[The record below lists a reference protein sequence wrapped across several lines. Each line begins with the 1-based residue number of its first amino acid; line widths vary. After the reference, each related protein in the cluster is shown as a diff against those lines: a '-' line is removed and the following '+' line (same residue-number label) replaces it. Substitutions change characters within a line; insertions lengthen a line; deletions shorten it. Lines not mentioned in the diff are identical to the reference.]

1 MMKQYNYIELNKAN
15 IKRSLMLALG
25 IIISAFG
32 MTLLVKSSL
41 GQSTVTA
48 ISYNIGI
55 VTQMKTGTVLTLVN
69 YVCFIG
75 QIILLKKEFK
85 LIQVLQLV
93 VTTVFGSVLNVF
105 LYGIPFITNMQ
116 LNNYLVKL
124 VVLLIGII
132 FMAYGVSLMVLAN
145 LVFMPYE
152 GLCNVIALK
161 LNVPFGTIRRYVDI
175 TFVILSL
182 AIIFAYKIPN
192 TSVREGTVIYTLLL
206 GTLTNVFMK
215 HIK

>member
-1 MMKQYNYIELNKAN
+1 MKQYNYIELNKAN